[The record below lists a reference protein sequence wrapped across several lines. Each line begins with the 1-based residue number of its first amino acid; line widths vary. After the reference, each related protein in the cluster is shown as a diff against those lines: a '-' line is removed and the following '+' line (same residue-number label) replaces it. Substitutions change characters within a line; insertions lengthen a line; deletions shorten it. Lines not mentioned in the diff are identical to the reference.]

1 MITDLMR
8 SLIAQALEEDTGRG
22 DPTTAATIDSSQIG
36 KAHFLAK
43 ADGILSG
50 IDIAGE
56 VFSAYQQQ
64 SGISDDIHFTS
75 LVKDSSVVT
84 KGIKLALIEAPLA
97 VIVTAERVALN
108 LLQRMSG
115 IATLTSEYVKLTQ
128 GTKAKIL
135 DTRKTAPL
143 LRPFDRYG
151 VVCGGGTNHRYSLA
165 EMIMAK
171 DNHLASNGTDIS
183 KVVEKLRTYFSSH
196 PKLPVEIEVTSLEQ
210 FDTLLACGKGIVTR
224 VMFDNFVLEDLRKG
238 VAMNNNTFETEA
250 SGGVNLTTV
259 KAIAETGVDFISVGA
274 LTHSVTGLD
283 ISLEVEL

>member
-8 SLIAQALEEDTGRG
+8 SLITQALEEDTGRG
-22 DPTTAATIDSSQIG
+22 DPTTAATIDKSQRG

-56 VFSAYQQQ
+56 VFTLYKQQ
-64 SGISDDIHFTS
+64 SGISGDIHFTG
-75 LVKDSSVVT
+75 LVNDSSVVT
-84 KGIKLALIEAPLA
+84 KGTKLAEIEAPLA

-115 IATLTSEYVKLTQ
+115 IATLTNEYVKLTE

-171 DNHLASNGTDIS
+171 DNHLAANGNDIA
-183 KVVEKLRTYFSSH
+183 KVVDKLRTYFSSH

-210 FDTLLACGKGIVTR
+210 FDGLLASGKGIVTR
-224 VMFDNFVLEDLRKG
+224 VMFDNFALEDLRKG
-238 VAMNNNTFETEA
+238 VEMNDNTFETEA

>member
-1 MITDLMR
+1 MR

-22 DPTTAATIDSSQIG
+22 DPTTAATIDPTQRG
-36 KAHFLAK
+36 KAHFLTK

-56 VFSAYQQQ
+56 VFTSYKKQ
-64 SGISDDIHFTS
+64 SGKSGEIYFTP

-84 KGIKLALIEAPLA
+84 KGTKLAEIEAPLS

-115 IATLTSEYVKLTQ
+115 IATLTSEYVKLTK

-151 VVCGGGTNHRYSLA
+151 VICGGGTNHRYSLA

-171 DNHLASNGTDIS
+171 DNHLAANGNDIM
-183 KVVEKLRTYFSSH
+183 KVVDKLRTYFSSH

-210 FDTLLACGKGIVTR
+210 FDMLLACGKGIVTR
-224 VMFDNFVLEDLRKG
+224 AMFDNFALEDLRKG
-238 VAMNNNTFETEA
+238 VAKNNNTFETEA
-250 SGGVNLTTV
+250 SGGVNLATV

>member
-1 MITDLMR
+1 MR

-22 DPTTAATIDSSQIG
+22 DPTTAATIDISQRG

-43 ADGILSG
+43 ADGILAG

-56 VFSAYQQQ
+56 VFSLYAQE
-64 SGISDDIHFTS
+64 SGISGKIDFTP
-75 LVKDSSVVT
+75 LINDSSAVT
-84 KGIKLALIEAPLA
+84 KGTKLAEIEAQLS

-115 IATLTSEYVKLTQ
+115 VATLTNEYVKLTK

-151 VVCGGGTNHRYSLA
+151 VLCGGGTNHRYSLA
-165 EMIMAK
+165 EMIMVK
-171 DNHLASNGTDIS
+171 DNHLAANGNDIANVVDKLCIYFASN
-183 KVVEKLRTYFSSH
+183 

-210 FDTLLACGKGIVTR
+210 FASLLEHGKGVVTR
-224 VMFDNFVLEDLRKG
+224 VMFDNFALEDLRNG
-238 VAMNNNTFETEA
+238 VVMNNNTFETEA

-259 KAIAETGVDFISVGA
+259 KAIAETCVDYISVGA
-274 LTHSVTGLD
+274 FTHSVTGLD

>member
-1 MITDLMR
+1 MISDLMR
-8 SLIAQALEEDTGRG
+8 SLIVQALEEDTGRG
-22 DPTTAATIDSSQIG
+22 DPTTAATIDISQRG

-50 IDIAGE
+50 IEIAGE
-56 VFSAYQQQ
+56 VFALYKQLSSI
-64 SGISDDIHFTS
+64 SGEIEFTA
-75 LVKDSSVVT
+75 LINDSSVVR
-84 KGIKLALIEAPLA
+84 KGTKLAEIEAPLA

-115 IATLTSEYVKLTQ
+115 IATLTSEYVKLTE
-128 GTKAKIL
+128 GTKATIL

-171 DNHLASNGTDIS
+171 DNHLAANGNDIA
-183 KVVEKLRTYFSSH
+183 KVVDKLRAYFSSH
-196 PKLPVEIEVTSLEQ
+196 PTLPVEIEVTSLEQ
-210 FDTLLACGKGIVTR
+210 FDTLLTSGKGIVTR
-224 VMFDNFVLEDLRKG
+224 VMFDNFALEDLRKG
-238 VAMNNNTFETEA
+238 IEMNDDTFETEA